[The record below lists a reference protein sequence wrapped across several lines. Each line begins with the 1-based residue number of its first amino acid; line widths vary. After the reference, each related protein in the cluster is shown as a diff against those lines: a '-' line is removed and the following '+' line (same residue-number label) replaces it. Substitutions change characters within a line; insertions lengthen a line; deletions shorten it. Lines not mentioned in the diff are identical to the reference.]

1 VEFRGLDASGSER
14 RGDHRGLLS
23 VQLVPNYL
31 GVSRRFA
38 LLNRVSFAHATKLVV
53 RSTEIHFQFS
63 CFLVVRQNSIG
74 VTYRRDAP
82 PSFEFAAPSIFES
95 LTPRGNVKNRSLGG
109 PVDLMHAGGAHPW
122 AGH

>member
-1 VEFRGLDASGSER
+1 MEAARHQLFDSILGRGSPERSDARIPPGTELNVR
-14 RGDHRGLLS
+14 RQAGVDEAFGVGDRPFVDFLS
-23 VQLVPNYL
+23 KDT
-31 GVSRRFA
+31 G
-38 LLNRVSFAHATKLVV
+38 
-53 RSTEIHFQFS
+53 
-63 CFLVVRQNSIG
+63 VVRQNSIG
-74 VTYRRDAP
+74 ITYCRHAP